1 MVRICKIINLTVT
14 FRFTDDKII
23 FYNFYLHLMSF
34 YIILWNYTD
43 QGIKNIKESPK
54 RVNIF
59 KSKLENV
66 GVN

>member
-1 MVRICKIINLTVT
+1 
-14 FRFTDDKII
+14 
-23 FYNFYLHLMSF
+23 MSF

-66 GVN
+66 GSRVIETYYTIRNMIEYQ